1 MERYDKLITRVY
13 DKLDGKNDYPDEEKY
28 HDFFINN
35 TEYERLEEHNLWT
48 YWQGRNVRNPKIM
61 IVGQDWGSIEQSRKY
76 YEYIKNN
83 PNEPVVCFEQIQQL
97 GCYEDKEFTTDRELV
112 KLVSMLGDYSE
123 ICTKSYADLYFT
135 NLIPGYR
142 NSISSTGKASEA
154 KKGVTKGVMKDF
166 RTLLEIL
173 QPKVIICLGR
183 LVSESIAGEFGHKRI
198 IKDAGSFNKFLDKEL
213 NKDNPQPIELE
224 LGNGHHVVMFTI
236 AHLGNLGRNNRR
248 SNFKNEDIKNMYP
261 EADWKVVAEYIKGLK
276 L

>member
-1 MERYDKLITRVY
+1 
-13 DKLDGKNDYPDEEKY
+13 
-28 HDFFINN
+28 
-35 TEYERLEEHNLWT
+35 
-48 YWQGRNVRNPKIM
+48 
-61 IVGQDWGSIEQSRKY
+61 
-76 YEYIKNN
+76 
-83 PNEPVVCFEQIQQL
+83 
-97 GCYEDKEFTTDRELV
+97 
-112 KLVSMLGDYSE
+112 MLGDYSE

-142 NSISSTGKASEA
+142 NSILSTGKASEA
-154 KKGVTKGVMKDF
+154 RKGVTKGVMKDF

-183 LVSESIAGEFGHKRI
+183 LVSESIVEEFGHKRI

-213 NKDNPQPIELE
+213 DKDNPHPIQLE
-224 LGNGHHVVMFTI
+224 LGNGHHVVMFAIT
-236 AHLGNLGRNNRR
+236 HLGNLRRNNRR